1 MKKYFLTIITNGIS
15 TERVRRI
22 TEAIFE
28 LVDDEEIKHVYLN
41 DLMMFN
47 FESDIDRVEIYDYLD
62 VVLENEMKG
71 FILNEIDEMS
81 ISLPDDVYEFL
92 FENSKDDFEEEDN
105 IDDNIVSRILH
116 NIKKITTK
124 PSLDAILEKI
134 KLSGVNS
141 LTPFEQET
149 LNDYSKN

>member
-15 TERVRRI
+15 TDRVRRI

>member
-1 MKKYFLTIITNGIS
+1 MKRYFLTIITNGIS
-15 TERVRRI
+15 TERLRKI

-28 LVDDEEIKHVYLN
+28 LIDNEEIKHVYLN
-41 DLMMFN
+41 DIIMFN
-47 FESDIDRVEIYDYLD
+47 FESEIDRIEIYDYLD
-62 VVLENEMKG
+62 VVLEEEIKG
-71 FILNEIDEMS
+71 FILNEIDDTS
-81 ISLPDDVYEFL
+81 VRLPDDVYEFL
-92 FENSKDDFEEEDN
+92 FEDTKDDIDEN

-141 LTPFEQET
+141 LTPYEKET